1 MEIVN
6 RVHPRDIPTRSL
18 CLRRQPLTYGRCRSG
33 PLPEPVSQA
42 ACLSP
47 AAASRRSVPLVVAPH
62 RVILGVGLV
71 GSGGFIALAVLI
83 LLVVLVILL
92 VLHDKLLSVSLT
104 VKY

>member
-1 MEIVN
+1 
-6 RVHPRDIPTRSL
+6 
-18 CLRRQPLTYGRCRSG
+18 
-33 PLPEPVSQA
+33 
-42 ACLSP
+42 
-47 AAASRRSVPLVVAPH
+47 
-62 RVILGVGLV
+62 VILGVGLV